1 VTDPS
6 DIELML
12 RVKDDQDALSELV
25 VRYEVRLQ
33 AFIRRMI
40 HDAVE
45 AEDLFQE
52 TFVRVMRAAHRYE
65 PRASFSTWI
74 FTIARNLCIDRI
86 KKKKGLPTIPL
97 DYIQNRSPGAPS
109 PVMRSRSPE
118 PPGAETDPLDAAD
131 TAEQVELLRAAI
143 DQLPETKREAL
154 VLRMQSG
161 LPYAEIAEMTGAP
174 VGTVKYRVHEAIRL
188 VAESLGVPR
197 ELVNVRKSG

>member
-1 VTDPS
+1 MTRPS

-25 VRYEVRLQ
+25 VRYEVRLL

-65 PRASFSTWI
+65 PKASFSTWI

-97 DYIQNRSPGAPS
+97 DAIQAQSPGAPT
-109 PVMRSRSPE
+109 PVMRSRRPE
-118 PPGAETDPLDAAD
+118 PPGQEADPLDAAE

-143 DQLPETKREAL
+143 DQLPDPKREAL
-154 VLRMQSG
+154 VLRIQSG
-161 LPYAEIAEMTGAP
+161 LPYAEIAELTGSP

-188 VAESLGVPR
+188 VAEALGVPR
-197 ELVNVRKSG
+197 EQVNVRKSG